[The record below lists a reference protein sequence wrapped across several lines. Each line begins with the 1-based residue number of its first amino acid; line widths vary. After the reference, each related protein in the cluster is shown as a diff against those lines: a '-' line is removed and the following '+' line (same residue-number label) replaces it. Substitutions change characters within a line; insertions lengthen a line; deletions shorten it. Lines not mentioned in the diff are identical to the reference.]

1 MATPARA
8 SSWQG
13 AQTALL
19 AVAGLTVVVGLWEGY
34 KVIDGQLF
42 GWTLPMRADDR
53 SMPHVWTM
61 VSRLG
66 DAENR
71 GTSRPV
77 GLAVL
82 SGAWYTFRLAMAG
95 LIIGAVLGGGLA
107 IAMVR
112 NRWMERA
119 ALPLIIISQ
128 TIPVVALAPLVV
140 IWGGRLKLFGWEWKP
155 WLSVSVI
162 AAFLAFAPI
171 AINTL
176 RGLQS
181 PSAASVELMAS
192 YAATP
197 RATLVKLRLPA
208 ALPYIIPG
216 IRLAAAG
223 AIVGAIVAEI
233 SIGRANGVGRL
244 ILEYSREAT
253 SDSAK
258 VFTAIFGAAIL
269 GLITAALVS
278 LVERFLM
285 RHRPK
290 ESLS

>member
-1 MATPARA
+1 MATPTRA

-13 AQTALL
+13 AQSALL
-19 AVAGLTVVVGLWEGY
+19 AVAGLAVVIGLWEGY

-233 SIGRANGVGRL
+233 SIGRANGIGRL